1 MSRIPKAKKQA
12 EPRPAPEYPDE
23 LTPGEEEDFA
33 LLVSLS
39 NSTEAKATQE
49 RQQAKTRVEFS
60 QLATRARLVRFI
72 LAYFSGTKAPRAM
85 EDAGISWGDVQIGRL
100 CSPEFRAAFEFCERS
115 HDQLLAIKAQ
125 ARAEDAL
132 NGHDIG
138 KGNVSLVRF
147 LLERLRASSFGDPRY
162 LQGPTSHGGGGGV
175 VYQITINQAASPQ
188 TSPGSCASLCGEC
201 VTIPAEAVK
210 TAEKIPL
217 LCPNT

>member
-1 MSRIPKAKKQA
+1 MSRTPKAKKQA
-12 EPRPAPEYPDE
+12 EPRPAPEHPDE

-72 LAYFSGTKAPRAM
+72 LAYFSGTKAPQAM

-125 ARAEDAL
+125 ALAEDSL

-138 KGNVSLVRF
+138 KGNASLVRF

-162 LQGPTSHGGGGGV
+162 LQGPTNHGGGGGV
-175 VYQITINQAASPQ
+175 TYQITINQAASPQ

-210 TAEKIPL
+210 TAEKIPI

>member
-1 MSRIPKAKKQA
+1 MSRTPKHKPKPKAP
-12 EPRPAPEYPDE
+12 EPFDD
-23 LTPGEEEDFA
+23 LTPAEEEDFA
-33 LLVSLS
+33 LLVSLA
-39 NSTEAKATQE
+39 NSPEAKAGTQE
-49 RQQAKTRVEFS
+49 RPQAKTRVEFS

-100 CSPEFRAAFEFCERS
+100 CSPDFRAAFEFCERS

-138 KGNVSLVRF
+138 KGNASLVRF

-162 LQGPTSHGGGGGV
+162 LQGPTNHGGGGGV

-210 TAEKIPL
+210 TAEKIPI

>member
-1 MSRIPKAKKQA
+1 MSRTPKAKKQA
-12 EPRPAPEYPDE
+12 EPRPAPEHPDE

-39 NSTEAKATQE
+39 NSIEAKATQE

-138 KGNVSLVRF
+138 KGNASLVRF

-162 LQGPTSHGGGGGV
+162 LQGPTNHGGGGGV

-210 TAEKIPL
+210 TAEKIPI

>member
-1 MSRIPKAKKQA
+1 MSRTPKAKKQA
-12 EPRPAPEYPDE
+12 EPRPAPEHPDE

-138 KGNVSLVRF
+138 KGNASLVRF
-147 LLERLRASSFGDPRY
+147 MLERLRASSFGDPRY
-162 LQGPTSHGGGGGV
+162 LQGPTNHGGGGGV

-201 VTIPAEAVK
+201 MTIPAEAVK
-210 TAEKIPL
+210 TAEKIPI
-217 LCPNT
+217 LCQNT